1 MTPAVPA
8 TAHEGKSHAQ
18 ILISEILIECGS
30 IKKVN
35 GPGPSCCLVAWL
47 THGCCGVGSEQAL
60 EHLNESNR
68 SNAPT
73 SEQELAD
80 SRKVRMFFE
89 GRLSV
94 THLLLRMGRCKQALE
109 VCQGGRDVKCV
120 HPCGCAMLTVA
131 MGDSTPSPSRKK

>member
-1 MTPAVPA
+1 MLR
-8 TAHEGKSHAQ
+8 G
-18 ILISEILIECGS
+18 LR
-30 IKKVN
+30 
-35 GPGPSCCLVAWL
+35 
-47 THGCCGVGSEQAL
+47 HGCCGVGSAQAL

-73 SEQELAD
+73 SEQALAD

-109 VCQGGRDVKCV
+109 VCQGGRDVILY
-120 HPCGCAMLTVA
+120 PCGCAMLTVA